1 MNGDKGGR
9 RRLRHICAP
18 RMGML
23 AAVAGIA
30 LLTAACGGGSA
41 NPPDSANSRGSAT
54 SPRSSASSD
63 PGTSATAGGSST
75 YNKAVAYAQCMRSHG
90 VPNFPDPLPNGGF
103 GLSPAVT
110 GGTNGQVSPQYQTA
124 ERACASL
131 SPVGN
136 QSPQQ
141 QRQALNRLL
150 KVSACMRSHGY
161 PTFPD
166 PTFGSDGIFL
176 HIVGFD
182 RSSPQFQAAW
192 QTCQSAL
199 GPGAGGGL

>member
-1 MNGDKGGR
+1 MNGDTGAR

-18 RMGML
+18 RIGLL
-23 AAVAGIA
+23 ATVAGIA
-30 LLTAACGGGSA
+30 LLTAACGGSA
-41 NPPDSANSRGSAT
+41 NPPGSANQPGSAM
-54 SPRSSASSD
+54 SPRSGASSD

-75 YNKAVAYAQCMRSHG
+75 YNKAVAYAQCMRAHG

-124 ERACASL
+124 EKACTSL

-136 QSPQQ
+136 LSPQQ
-141 QRQALNRLL
+141 QRQTLNRLL

-182 RSSPQFQAAW
+182 RSSPQFQAAF

-199 GPGAGGGL
+199 RTGAGGGSG

>member
-1 MNGDKGGR
+1 
-9 RRLRHICAP
+9 
-18 RMGML
+18 
-23 AAVAGIA
+23 
-30 LLTAACGGGSA
+30 
-41 NPPDSANSRGSAT
+41 
-54 SPRSSASSD
+54 
-63 PGTSATAGGSST
+63 
-75 YNKAVAYAQCMRSHG
+75 MRAHG

-124 ERACASL
+124 EKACASL

-136 QSPQQ
+136 LSPQQ
-141 QRQALNRLL
+141 QRQTLNRLL

-182 RSSPQFQAAW
+182 RSSPQFQAAF

-199 GPGAGGGL
+199 RTGAGGGSG